1 MEWFEIGPRI
11 HRQWYYP
18 GLVVVVVVVA
28 SVDVM

>member
-18 GLVVVVVVVA
+18 GLVVVVVA